1 MFIKLVGVAIVFL
14 VVKGYIEKIA
24 AYLQFRWN
32 KSLNVGVKVFVR
44 GQEGIIENYTLS
56 SIFVRTKDRTII
68 INMHPAYRTQSKI
81 QTGVHTQPH
90 LLTTK
95 PARHMQRVV
104 VPVASRARAHGT
116 KAGLTGGFAARRCGG
131 LRHIVRNGC

>member
-1 MFIKLVGVAIVFL
+1 MFIKLVGVAIAFL
-14 VVKGYIEKIA
+14 VIKGYIEKIA

-68 INMHPAYRTQSKI
+68 INMRRWLYEGFSLVHNKI
-81 QTGVHTQPH
+81 QEV
-90 LLTTK
+90 K
-95 PARHMQRVV
+95 
-104 VPVASRARAHGT
+104 
-116 KAGLTGGFAARRCGG
+116 
-131 LRHIVRNGC
+131 

>member
-68 INMHPAYRTQSKI
+68 INMRRWWYEGFSL
-81 QTGVHTQPH
+81 VHNKVQEV
-90 LLTTK
+90 K
-95 PARHMQRVV
+95 
-104 VPVASRARAHGT
+104 
-116 KAGLTGGFAARRCGG
+116 
-131 LRHIVRNGC
+131 